1 MSATL
6 YLLRQQPDR
15 ISPSLFRANDA
26 DIDIILLEQAA
37 SSAPAL
43 IEGAV
48 VVGEGMVVD
57 DSRRTVTYAD
67 LVERVFSSEHVIVL

>member
-6 YLLRQQPDR
+6 YLIRQQPDR

-26 DIDIILLEQAA
+26 EIDIILLEQAV

-43 IEGAV
+43 VDGAV

-57 DSRRTVTYAD
+57 DSHRTLTYAD
-67 LVERVFSSEHVIVL
+67 LVERVFSSQHVIVL

>member
-15 ISPSLFRANDA
+15 ISRSLFRANDA

-37 SSAPAL
+37 SSAPAF
-43 IEGAV
+43 IAGAV
-48 VVGEGMVVD
+48 VVD
-57 DSRRTVTYAD
+57 DSRRTLTYVD
-67 LVERVFSSEHVIVL
+67 LVERVFSSERVVVL

>member
-6 YLLRQQPDR
+6 YLLRQQPGR

-48 VVGEGMVVD
+48 VLGNGMVVD
-57 DSRRTVTYAD
+57 ASRRTVTYAD

>member
-15 ISPSLFRANDA
+15 ISRSLFRANDA

-37 SSAPAL
+37 SSAPAF

-57 DSRRTVTYAD
+57 DSRRTLTYVD
-67 LVERVFSSEHVIVL
+67 LVERVFSSERVVVL